1 LKYQGNSE
9 VATLSVVI
17 PVYRS
22 ATVLDELAKQIGD
35 VVCGS
40 NFADGFEL
48 VLVNDCSPDGSWNV
62 IERLATEY
70 SFIRG
75 VSLRKNVGQHN
86 AIMAG
91 LNFARGD
98 IVVVMDDDL
107 QHPPAAIID
116 LANKIVEGHDVCYT
130 RYRNR
135 KHAAWK
141 RWGSRFND
149 RLATRILKKPAGLYL
164 SSFKALDRGIVDAV
178 IRYDGPFT
186 YLDGLVLAS
195 TNSITSMDIDHG
207 DRFAGASNYTLRK
220 SISLWLRMVTGSSV
234 VPLRVATV
242 LGLTLSALSIL
253 MLIYVIVQRLVDP
266 SIQPGWASTIATI
279 LLISGMQLFSLGIVG
294 EYVGRIYARLNNAP
308 QFVVSKKTF

>member
-1 LKYQGNSE
+1 M
-9 VATLSVVI
+9 ATLSVVI

-22 ATVLDELAKQIGD
+22 ATILDELAKQIGD
-35 VVCGS
+35 VIGGS
-40 NFADGFEL
+40 KFADGFEL
-48 VLVNDCSPDGSWNV
+48 VLVNDCSPDDSWSV

-70 SFIRG
+70 FFIRG

-91 LNFARGD
+91 LRFARGD

-107 QHPPAAIID
+107 QHPPTAIIE
-116 LANKIVEGHDVCYT
+116 LANKIQAGHDVCYT
-130 RYRNR
+130 RYRGR
-135 KHAAWK
+135 RHVAWK

-149 RLATRILKKPAGLYL
+149 WLATRLLKKPAGLYL

-186 YLDGLVLAS
+186 YLDGLVVAS
-195 TNSITSMDIDHG
+195 TNSITSLDIDHQ
-207 DRFAGASNYTLRK
+207 DRFAGDGNYTLRK

-242 LGLTLSALSIL
+242 LGFTLSALSIL
-253 MLIYVIVQRLVDP
+253 MLIYVIVQRLSDP
-266 SIQPGWASTIATI
+266 SIPPGWTSTIATI
-279 LLISGMQLFSLGIVG
+279 LLISGMQLVCLGIMG
-294 EYVGRIYARLNNAP
+294 EYVGRIYARLNNTA
-308 QFVVSKKTF
+308 QFVVGKKTF